1 MLPCLLVWELCLM
14 VDCWLPGLCCLWGR
28 CFAVCDVDLFDWDY
42 LVVVYAGLFIVSV
55 GQWLLVD

>member
-1 MLPCLLVWELCLM
+1 MLLM
-14 VDCWLPGLCCLWGR
+14 GR
-28 CFAVCDVDLFDWDY
+28 CFAVCGVDLFGWDY